1 VNGGD
6 LSTRAKML
14 DAAVQCIVE
23 EGFYRASSNRI
34 AARAGVSWGVIQHY
48 FGTREKLLLEV
59 VRESADELVTWL
71 PTLTVAGESTE
82 DKLRAFIDI
91 VFTHYRQPTF
101 AASLQIFTN
110 LGKDPRTTDD
120 TRAALLDAEVRA
132 SGLWRQLVDQTFP
145 PGSFPDGLG
154 PRIFA
159 LIRIAAIGMATIDEM
174 PHMTA
179 YPVDEPGYE
188 CRAVLEE
195 AVLLLTRAHLKG

>member
-1 VNGGD
+1 VNGAD

-23 EGFYRASSNRI
+23 EGFYRSSSNRI

-71 PTLTVAGESTE
+71 PTLTVAGDSTE
-82 DKLRAFIDI
+82 DKLRAFVDI

-110 LGKDPRTTDD
+110 LGKDPRTTED

-154 PRIFA
+154 PQVFA
-159 LIRIAAIGMATIDEM
+159 LIRIAAIGMATLDEM

-188 CRAVLEE
+188 CRNLLEE
-195 AVLLLTRAHLKG
+195 AVLLLTRAHQKG